1 MWDSVPLEF
10 NDFDHDG
17 PEVARRSKPR
27 KSSILALVAMLLVSG
42 LYLRT
47 TLAAN
52 INLNSASAVEF
63 GQGVQM
69 AASCTGGNLLT
80 VTPKAQFVNASGA
93 GSYYFNSVTVSGVP
107 VGCNGVDF
115 NISVFDSTTSVP
127 LSIFNSTSNVAVVY
141 DNAGTFQTGAGAVG
155 LTVSSGSGTFTVTFI
170 TPVALATT
178 VAEIT
183 IQSSSHAPYSCVTDG
198 VCNVGDIGPGGGIV
212 YFYSSAGFAVP
223 GNADCNPCHYLEVAQ
238 STWKTGSP
246 ALDNQSWPLSFNYA
260 TAPAQDTATV
270 SSSQL
275 GSYQGNIEKN
285 NWLIGSGFANTVALA
300 ALSTNT
306 TLNSYANYVRAY
318 TGSDSSAGKWFVP
331 SFNEL
336 NELCKYANGQ
346 TTGVTSVQCISGS
359 TFATKSGL
367 TDGLGGFNSSA
378 NYWSSSINYSPGRT
392 QSAVMYFGNGQ
403 TNFGHRVEEY
413 MALRPVRAFGS

>member
-1 MWDSVPLEF
+1 MFLDYDDEDFSY
-10 NDFDHDG
+10 NDDELAQ
-17 PEVARRSKPR
+17 PRSKR
-27 KSSILALVAMLLVSG
+27 ILSILSIVVMVVTGGFFLQ
-42 LYLRT
+42 T
-47 TLAAN
+47 TLASN
-52 INLNSASAVEF
+52 ITINSSGSVEF
-63 GQGVQM
+63 GQGM
-69 AASCTGGNLLT
+69 TLTAACSGANVLT
-80 VTPKAQFVNASGA
+80 VTPNASFA
-93 GSYYFNSVTVSGVP
+93 NASNSGVFYLKTITVSGIP
-107 VGCNGVDF
+107 AGCSGADF
-115 NISVFDSTTSVP
+115 NISVYDSTTSTP
-127 LSIFNSTSNVAVVY
+127 LPIFNTNYSVANIW
-141 DNAGTFQTGAGAVG
+141 DNAGTFQVGAGG
-155 LTVSSGSGTFTVTFI
+155 TGSTVTSGSGTFTVSFTN
-170 TPVALATT
+170 PVALASS
-178 VAEIT
+178 VAKLT
-183 IQSSSHAPYSCVTDG
+183 LQSSGHAPYNCTTDG

-306 TLNSYANYVRAY
+306 TSNSYANYARAY

-403 TNFGHRVEEY
+403 TNFGHRVEEN